1 MQPNPISV
9 APDAQSISRGAL
21 RILRALNFA
30 AVSEL
35 PLPSGH
41 RVDLAAVGPTG
52 EILIVEIK
60 SSVADFHCDHKWRE
74 YLSYCDRLLFAVA
87 PEFPAKLIPENVGL
101 IIADAYS
108 GARIRDGEYHSLASA
123 TRKAMLIRIARASS
137 IRLSSANDPNW
148 QSIDLA

>member
-1 MQPNPISV
+1 MRPAPTICV
-9 APDAQSISRGAL
+9 APDAASISRGTSRL
-21 RILRALNFA
+21 LRALNFA

-41 RVDLAAVGPTG
+41 RADLTAVGPTG

-60 SSVADFHCDHKWRE
+60 SSVADFHCDHKWKE

-101 IIADAYS
+101 IIADSYS
-108 GARIRDGEYHSLASA
+108 GTRIRDGEYRPLSAA
-123 TRKAMLIRIARASS
+123 TRKALLIKIARASAL
-137 IRLSSANDPNW
+137 RLLSSIDPNC
-148 QSIDLA
+148 SLS